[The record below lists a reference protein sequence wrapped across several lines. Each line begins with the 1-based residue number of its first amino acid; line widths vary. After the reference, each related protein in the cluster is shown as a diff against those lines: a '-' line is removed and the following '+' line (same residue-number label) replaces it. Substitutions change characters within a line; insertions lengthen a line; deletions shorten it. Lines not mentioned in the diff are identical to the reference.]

1 MSWFPWKRLAP
12 AWRAWADGDVA
23 RAGELSFDLEGDEG
37 VYLRLLVAAVS
48 GRYEDARAAH
58 ETLSPK
64 YQRQQEVRQALIDVM
79 RHESAPS
86 PLAGTT
92 VVPFA
97 EHPLTPYFPA
107 FSVEINGIPLLAH
120 VDTGGAFLA
129 MSPEKA
135 QKLGID
141 VVPAGNGFHGSH
153 RTALSSGLARSFRIG
168 GALLENVP
176 VIAFLLSRVSRT
188 S

>member
-1 MSWFPWKRLAP
+1 MSWFPWSLLAP

-23 RAGELSFDLEGDEG
+23 RAGELSFDLGGDEG
-37 VYLRLLVAAVS
+37 AYLRLLVAAVS

-64 YQRQQEVRQALIDVM
+64 YRRQQEVRQALIDVR
-79 RHESAPS
+79 RHESPPS

-107 FSVEINGIPLLAH
+107 FSVEINE
-120 VDTGGAFLA
+120 T
-129 MSPEKA
+129 S
-135 QKLGID
+135 
-141 VVPAGNGFHGSH
+141 
-153 RTALSSGLARSFRIG
+153 LSWPTWTLEGRSWR
-168 GALLENVP
+168 
-176 VIAFLLSRVSRT
+176 
-188 S
+188 